1 MRFLQEFNTKVNKI
15 LCGIMMGTFTLMV
28 ILTFLQVVF
37 RYAIEQPLSW
47 SEEGAKYLFMWA
59 TYTGASIAF
68 YEGKHIN
75 VTLAFAYFK
84 SERLK
89 AGILLLA
96 DGFCL
101 WFLSIFIYQGFIVSQ
116 RVFALGQFSPS
127 LPWLPIGI
135 TYLAIPVGCFFMFFN
150 VLAYTIR
157 HFYTMMTGEGQ
168 DAYDPHEI

>member
-1 MRFLQEFNTKVNKI
+1 MRLLQAFNAKMNTI
-15 LCGIMMGTFTLMV
+15 LCGIMFVSFTMMV

-75 VTLAFAYFK
+75 VTLCFDYFK

-96 DGFCL
+96 DAFCM
-101 WFLSIFIYQGFIVSQ
+101 WFLLVFICQGFAVSQ
-116 RVFALGQFSPS
+116 RVFMLGQFSPS
-127 LPWLPIGI
+127 LPWLPIGV

-150 VLAYTIR
+150 VLAYAIR
-157 HFYTMMTGEGQ
+157 HFHTMATGQGQ
-168 DAYDPHEI
+168 EAYDPHAI

>member
-1 MRFLQEFNTKVNKI
+1 MQLLQAFNTKMNK
-15 LCGIMMGTFTLMV
+15 LLVRIMFVTFTLMV
-28 ILTFLQVVF
+28 ILTFMQVVF

-96 DGFCL
+96 DAL
-101 WFLSIFIYQGFIVSQ
+101 TMWFLLVFVYQGFIVSQ

-127 LPWLPIGI
+127 LPWLPIGL

-150 VLAYTIR
+150 VLAYAIR
-157 HFYTMMTGEGQ
+157 HFHTMATGQGA
-168 DAYDPHEI
+168 DVYDPHEI

>member
-1 MRFLQEFNTKVNKI
+1 MQLLQTFNARMNRI
-15 LCGIMMGTFTLMV
+15 LTGIMFATFSLMV
-28 ILTFLQVVF
+28 ILTFMQVVF

-84 SERLK
+84 SERFK
-89 AGILLLA
+89 AGVLLLA
-96 DGFCL
+96 DAFCM
-101 WFLSIFIYQGFIVSQ
+101 WFLLVFIYQGAIVSQ

-150 VLAYTIR
+150 VLAYAIR
-157 HFYTMMTGEGQ
+157 HFHTMATGQGT
-168 DAYDPHEI
+168 DVYDPHEI